1 MHQLSRS
8 LEILP
13 TALLTEDLIDCV
25 RMNTSTL
32 STTPQNVKS
41 PSKPRYG
48 DRFMPAR
55 VGNSWHVTY
64 PESPDKKVVK
74 DEVDIDSDDD
84 TAKPSSNTEVLDEQ
98 CSTYSCLLK
107 NEVLGY
113 DFDSSTVL
121 DSPKKSSCRKL
132 FHYNTTERPIKNTN
146 NGEAFSPY
154 SPSPV
159 SSSSQKLLRTPVNKR
174 RRIPKTP
181 YKVLDAPDLADDFYL
196 NLLDWSSQDV
206 VGIGLGTHVYMWSAV
221 NSEVTSLVDMQ
232 EFRDRPTSIK
242 WNEKLHDQRV
252 PVLDWSGN
260 NIFSGS
266 KDRCVKV
273 MDVRAPECGAV
284 HSYSGHKQE
293 VCGLKWSSFNSSL
306 ASGGN
311 DNAVMLCRLSWSPH
325 SRHVLASGGGTQ
337 DRCIKFW
344 NTITGSCVASIDT
357 NSQVCNIE
365 WSPYSNEIVSTHGYA
380 HNHVAIWKYPSL
392 KLVAKLKGH
401 TQRVLY
407 MALAPD
413 GKRYAL
419 EPVTKRYRFGQ
430 FFRKSPCRVKK
441 LSWTGAYGMGSEDF
455 KLWTK
460 LSSLNISGARTSLNE
475 TLEGSIMK

>member
-1 MHQLSRS
+1 MDGSPLSK
-8 LEILP
+8 IP
-13 TALLTEDLIDCV
+13 Q
-25 RMNTSTL
+25 TL
-32 STTPQNVKS
+32 KS

-48 DRFMPAR
+48 DRFIPAR
-55 VGNSWHVTY
+55 VGNSWHMTY
-64 PESPDKKVVK
+64 PETPDKKVVK
-74 DEVDIDSDDD
+74 DELDIDSDDD
-84 TAKPSSNTEVLDEQ
+84 AVKPTSNKETGEDQ

-113 DFDSSTVL
+113 DFDSSAIL
-121 DSPKKSSCRKL
+121 ESPKKPSCRKL
-132 FHYNTTERPIKNTN
+132 FHYNTTERPFKNMK

-159 SSSSQKLLRTPVNKR
+159 SSSSQRLLRTPVSKR

-221 NSEVTSLVDMQ
+221 NSEVTSLIDMH

-242 WNEKLHDQRV
+242 WNEKGDLLAIGSHEGCIRIYDTENKKCIYEEQLHDQRV

-293 VCGLKWSSFNSSL
+293 VCGLKWSTFNSCL

-311 DNAVMLCRLSWSPH
+311 DNAVMLWSLHARKPIMTLKEHEAAIKGLSWSPH

-344 NTITGSCVASIDT
+344 NTITGGCVASIDT
-357 NSQVCNIE
+357 SSQVCNIA

-380 HNHVAIWKYPSL
+380 HNHVAVWKYPSL

-401 TQRVLY
+401 NQRVLY

-413 GKRYAL
+413 GETICTGASDETL
-419 EPVTKRYRFGQ
+419 RFWKV
-430 FFRKSPCRVKK
+430 FEKSPCRAKK
-441 LSWTGAYGMGSEDF
+441 SPLDLFDG
-455 KLWTK
+455 
-460 LSSLNISGARTSLNE
+460 IR
-475 TLEGSIMK
+475 

>member
-1 MHQLSRS
+1 
-8 LEILP
+8 
-13 TALLTEDLIDCV
+13 
-25 RMNTSTL
+25 MNTSTL

-41 PSKPRYG
+41 PKPRYG

-132 FHYNTTERPIKNTN
+132 FILLIYKFERI
-146 NGEAFSPY
+146 
-154 SPSPV
+154 

-242 WNEKLHDQRV
+242 WNEKGDLLAIGSHEGCIRIYDTENKKCIFEEQLHDQRV

-311 DNAVMLCRLSWSPH
+311 DNAVMLWSLHARKPIMTLKEHEAAIKGLSWSPH

-413 GKRYAL
+413 GETICTGASDETL
-419 EPVTKRYRFGQ
+419 RFWKV
-430 FFRKSPCRVKK
+430 FEKSPCRVKK
-441 LSWTGAYGMGSEDF
+441 
-455 KLWTK
+455 
-460 LSSLNISGARTSLNE
+460 SSLDLFDGIR
-475 TLEGSIMK
+475 